1 MPVPNV
7 QWITPEDGQRNCPK
21 HVEFRTR
28 INLEISASVGFY
40 CKEICY
46 GARSYERK
54 ILRTYSNVPNT
65 ITVRTHK
72 DSFLNVPIAEN
83 PLVTNTGQNDNGRP
97 ECSRYLS
104 RVTTTEM
111 SPLFLSLN
119 EWQ

>member
-1 MPVPNV
+1 MRLLVFTVKKFVTVHGHMNV
-7 QWITPEDGQRNCPK
+7 
-21 HVEFRTR
+21 
-28 INLEISASVGFY
+28 
-40 CKEICY
+40 KEH
-46 GARSYERK
+46 
-54 ILRTYSNVPNT
+54 NVPNT

-72 DSFLNVPIAEN
+72 GSFLNVPIAEN